1 MDNKVP
7 TCRAQGA
14 ILNVTVINHNRK
26 EYIYI
31 YIYTH
36 THTHTY
42 IYTHTYIMASL
53 CCTTEINT
61 TL

>member
-14 ILNVTVINHNRK
+14 ILNVTVINRNRK
-26 EYIYI
+26 E
-31 YIYTH
+31 YTH
-36 THTHTY
+36 THTHTH
-42 IYTHTYIMASL
+42 THIMESL
-53 CCTTEINT
+53 CCTTEINA